1 MEKAPKKIRDL
12 QKKSTLL
19 GVIGILSTMRPANR

>member
-1 MEKAPKKIRDL
+1 MEKAPKKIRGL

-19 GVIGILSTMRPANR
+19 GVIGILLVMRPAHR